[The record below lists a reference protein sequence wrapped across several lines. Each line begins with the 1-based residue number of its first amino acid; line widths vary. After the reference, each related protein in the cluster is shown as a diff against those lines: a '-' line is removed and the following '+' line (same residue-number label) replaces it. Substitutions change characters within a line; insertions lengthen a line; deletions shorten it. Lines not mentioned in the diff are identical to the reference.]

1 MASPNPSGLSQA
13 QIYAPPQRKNGPR
26 VPILAWIVLVL
37 AAAAGGY
44 IVGKG
49 GGIPQLP
56 QLSQGGL
63 DAGALA
69 GKTAITEKEL
79 DAVVGT
85 YVLDG
90 ETYEVTARDALA
102 QQSSLEVAKRS
113 DGSYAMPSAES
124 VLAAARTAVL
134 MREIESRE
142 ITVSDEELASYLDTT
157 FGTQDV
163 ASLAS
168 AYSMDEETA
177 RARLSESAAIA
188 KLRAEV
194 VQAPGDAPSEP
205 AAPDEDEPDERTKD
219 YADYIIALAGDEWDG
234 DAGTW
239 ASADGPYATAL
250 HDFDVQESGA
260 TYDAASTA
268 YDVAYQQY
276 SNRVTS
282 AETQWTDFVNERLS
296 QAKVA
301 VCTLGT

>member
-1 MASPNPSGLSQA
+1 MATPNGSGLSQA
-13 QIYAPPQRKNGPR
+13 QVYAPPQRKSGPR

-44 IVGKG
+44 FVGSG
-49 GGIPQLP
+49 GGLP
-56 QLSQGGL
+56 QFSSGGL

-69 GKTAITEKEL
+69 GKTVITEKEL
-79 DAVVGT
+79 DAVMGT

-102 QQSSLEVAKRS
+102 QQSSLEVAQRS
-113 DGSYAMPSAES
+113 DGNYAMPSAES

-134 MREIESRE
+134 MREVESRE

-177 RARLSESAAIA
+177 RARLKESAAIA

-194 VQAPGDAPSEP
+194 VNAPGDAPSEP
-205 AAPDEDEPDERTKD
+205 AAPDEDDPAAPTED
-219 YADYIIALAGDEWDG
+219 YATYIIALVGDEWDAEA
-234 DAGTW
+234 DTW
-239 ASADGPYATAL
+239 AADDGPYATAL
-250 HDFDVQESGA
+250 HDYDVSKSGA

-268 YDVAYQQY
+268 YNVAYQLY
-276 SNRVTS
+276 GNRVS
-282 AETQWTDFVNERLS
+282 AAETQWTDFVNALLS